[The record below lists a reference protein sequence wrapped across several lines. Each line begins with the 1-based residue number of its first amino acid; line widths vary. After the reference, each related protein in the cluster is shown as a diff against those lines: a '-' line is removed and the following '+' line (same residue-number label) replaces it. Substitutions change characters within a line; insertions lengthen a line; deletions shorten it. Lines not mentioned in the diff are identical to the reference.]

1 MCPEDELS
9 TSETPESAGLG
20 GREPET
26 RDTYKNTQE
35 GAQHT
40 KELFFSIKK
49 ILNLLRSY
57 LGETVDILLLSTEN
71 GSLFGKI

>member
-40 KELFFSIKK
+40 KELFFFSIKK

-57 LGETVDILLLSTEN
+57 LGETVDILLSTEN